1 MKTTPKSYPLYPN
14 LGYWFLLII
23 LLVFGGFYHTYFSVF
38 FEPKATII
46 HVHFGLMAVWVI
58 MLIVQ
63 PFLIKYKKKVLHRRV
78 GKASYVL
85 LPLLLISAFLMAKH
99 GYFVYMDTIAKEAVK
114 GIPKYTQEELLHLSA
129 KYQALSMFYMF
140 WLGLF
145 YTLAIINRKST
156 YVHARYMLAAALTV
170 LGPTVDR
177 IWFMVVGISVFPLGI
192 PVETL
197 AYALIIIILIYLLW
211 LDYKGGRN
219 TKTLEICLV
228 IYFISQ
234 GLYYVVQDMVW
245 WEQFI
250 TFIMGA
256 EPR

>member
-14 LGYWFLLII
+14 LGYWFLPMIM
-23 LLVFGGFYHTYFSVF
+23 LVFGGFYHTYFSVL

-46 HVHFGLMAVWVI
+46 HVHFGLMAAWVI

-85 LPLLLISAFLMAKH
+85 IPLLLISAFLMAKH
-99 GYFVYMDTIAKEAVK
+99 GYFVYMDLISKEAVK

-129 KYQALSMFYMF
+129 KYQALPMFYMF

-145 YTLAIINRKST
+145 YTLAILNRKST
-156 YVHARYMLAAALTV
+156 YVHARYMLAASLTV

-177 IWFMVVGISVFPLGI
+177 IWFMVVGISIFPFGI
-192 PVETL
+192 PVETF
-197 AYALIIIILIYLLW
+197 AYALIIIVIAYLLW
-211 LDYKGGRN
+211 LDYKAGRN

-234 GLYYVVQDMVW
+234 GLYYVVPDMVW

-250 TFIMGA
+250 TLIMGI
-256 EPR
+256 ESR